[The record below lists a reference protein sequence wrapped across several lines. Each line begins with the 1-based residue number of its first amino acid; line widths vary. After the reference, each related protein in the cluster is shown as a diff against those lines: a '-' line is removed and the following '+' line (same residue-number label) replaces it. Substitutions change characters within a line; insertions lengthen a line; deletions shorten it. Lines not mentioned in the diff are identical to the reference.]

1 MAIRKHFFSERV
13 VRHWHRLLK
22 EAVESLSLEAF
33 NKHLDIV
40 LRNMV
45 QWGILVKGG
54 WLDWMILEVFSNLD
68 DSMILSCI

>member
-1 MAIRKHFFSERV
+1 M
-13 VRHWHRLLK
+13 
-22 EAVESLSLEAF
+22 VESLSLEAF